1 MTRPLPHRRSDVL
14 QDRALSR
21 NVISYAW
28 QVAAH
33 LPHLRFVAGYLLW
46 RTFDRTVLGLWWI
59 VLLAVSFVAAMS
71 LVFSNVEPFQTPGL
85 PYPLFLLAGM
95 VLWVVVEMGISR
107 GMRGL
112 HQGRQLRRF
121 MNFPGF
127 LMTLASLALPM
138 ILCAALLS
146 CVVLAIV
153 LYLAFGVHVPVAW
166 RWQLLLLPVLVVLVA
181 MLVTGLAAFI
191 SVAYTL
197 SRDVRFVAPVLTQ
210 IWFFATPVF
219 YPLSALPPR
228 WQDASLILNPLTPI
242 METIRHILF
251 GVGQLPVGPLFISVL
266 VIGLVF
272 LSGVWFM
279 MRSEWVLPEMD

>member
-1 MTRPLPHRRSDVL
+1 MTRPLQQRRSGGL
-14 QDRALSR
+14 QNRALPR
-21 NVISYAW
+21 NVLSYAW
-28 QVAAH
+28 LVAGH
-33 LPHLRFVAGYLLW
+33 FPHLRFVSGHLLR

-59 VLLAVSFVAAMS
+59 VLLAISFVAAMS

-112 HQGRQLRRF
+112 HQGRQLRRLF
-121 MNFPGF
+121 HFPG
-127 LMTLASLALPM
+127 LLLTLASLALPI
-138 ILCAALLS
+138 ILSAVLLS
-146 CVVLAIV
+146 CLVLAIF
-153 LYLAFGVHVPVAW
+153 LYMAFGVHVPLALSW
-166 RWQLLLLPVLVVLVA
+166 HLLLLPVLVVLVA
-181 MLVTGLAAFI
+181 MLVTGLTAFI

-228 WQDASLILNPLTPI
+228 WQNASLILNPLTPI
-242 METIRHILF
+242 METMRHVLF
-251 GVGQLPVGPLFISVL
+251 GVGQLPVGSLLVSVA